1 MPTPKDGYFKKD
13 GTRVPGTTTIIGRF
27 KNSSALMGWAFK
39 QGKSGAKHLYEKAEE
54 AAEIGTVAHGMVEL
68 HIRGVSDREIQI
80 YLEDKLIDSGMCA
93 KAATAFESYKLW
105 AKNFNVRIIE
115 QEIQLV
121 SEKYSYGGTPDA
133 VGLVGNNL
141 VLLDWKTSNGVY
153 ADYIIQLAAYIN
165 LWNENH
171 PDRPIT
177 GGAHLLR
184 FSKEQADF
192 SHHYFSDLSEEWEQF
207 KDFRKCYER
216 DKRIERRAA

>member
-1 MPTPKDGYFKKD
+1 MPTPKDGYRLAD

-39 QGKSGAKHLYEKAEE
+39 QGKSGARSLYEKAEE

-68 HIRGVSDREIQI
+68 HIKGAGEREIQI
-80 YLEDKLIDSGMCA
+80 YLEDALIDPGMCA
-93 KAATAFESYKLW
+93 KAATAYEAYKAW
-105 AKNFNVRIIE
+105 AENFKVKIIA

-121 SEKYSYGGTPDA
+121 SEKYRYGGTPDA
-133 VGLVGNNL
+133 VGLIGNQL

-153 ADYIIQLAAYIN
+153 ADYIIQLAAYQN
-165 LWNENH
+165 LWNENN

-184 FSKEQADF
+184 FSKEKADF
-192 SHHYFSDLSEEWEQF
+192 AHHYFSDLTDEWEQF
-207 KDFRKCYER
+207 KDFRRCYER